1 MTSAKNFRDE
11 FTKLVAAYGKWD
23 DDEVKLLKESLT
35 SSGKSLRV
43 ETVDDLQWEESESD
57 AYEECPLVVQR
68 FTVFLG
74 DEIVYEG
81 ERWFGS
87 ELEDPTH
94 TGTGG
99 RWATIR
105 VDDGGDEAIEAIE
118 DFGLEVDWPDVPAW
132 R

>member
-1 MTSAKNFRDE
+1 MNSVKNFRDE

-23 DDEVKLLKESLT
+23 EAEVNGLKESLT

-43 ETVDDLQWEESESD
+43 ETVDDLRWEESESD
-57 AYEECPLVVQR
+57 TYEECPLVVQR

-87 ELEDPTH
+87 ELEDATH

-105 VDDGGDEAIEAIE
+105 VDDGGDGADQVLE